1 MDPALYLV
9 LASASPRRVAL
20 LHQLGLKFEQHP
32 SPEEEPAP
40 GTSSP
45 RDHAL
50 AAAAA
55 KAAAVHGALRA
66 WRRGS
71 TAIVIGA
78 DTVVGLDDGILGKP
92 RDTGDAAAMLQ
103 SLSGRR
109 HEVFTGIFLKGP
121 GDREAVD
128 CVRTEV
134 RMRTL
139 SAEEIECY
147 VESGEPMDKAGSYAI
162 QGRGARFVESI
173 NGCYYNV
180 VGLPIAR
187 LSAMLEELGFDFS
200 SCRRPPSAD
209 ATRPC
214 HGHGGR
220 NAE

>member
-1 MDPALYLV
+1 MDPAPFLV

-20 LHQLGLKFEQHP
+20 LHQLGLRFEQHP
-32 SPEEEPAP
+32 SPEAEPAP

-45 RDHAL
+45 RDHAV

-66 WRRGS
+66 SGRES
-71 TAIVIGA
+71 TAVVIGA
-78 DTVVGLDDGILGKP
+78 DTVVSLDGDFLGKP
-92 RDTGDAAAMLQ
+92 RDAEDAAGMLRR
-103 SLSGRR
+103 LSGRR
-109 HEVFTGIFLKGP
+109 HEVFTGIVLKGP
-121 GDREAVD
+121 GDREAAD

-134 RMRTL
+134 RMR
-139 SAEEIECY
+139 SMSGEEIGCY

-187 LSAMLEELGFDFS
+187 LSAMLKESGFDFS
-200 SCRRPPSAD
+200 SCDNAVAQIQRG
-209 ATRPC
+209 C
-214 HGHGGR
+214 HGHRGR
-220 NAE
+220 RAE